1 MKSIADIFT
10 FKRVEKK
17 YRVTQR
23 EKDALLLTIG
33 EYLIPDPHGKS
44 TICSLYLDTPD
55 FLLIR
60 NSIDAKTYKEKL
72 RLRSYGTPRKD
83 DKVFLEIKKK
93 FKGVVYKRRISLS
106 LGNAYDYLEKDIRP
120 EESQIMSEIDY
131 CMRFYRHPSPKMLIA
146 YERDAY
152 YVKDMPNLRITFDSN
167 IRYRTDDL
175 FLENGN
181 GGKTVLPENTYI
193 MEVKTDG
200 AMPLW
205 LSHALDKCKILPS
218 SFSKYGTAY
227 REISE
232 TPNHNERKSEQYV
245 AI

>member
-1 MKSIADIFT
+1 M
-10 FKRVEKK
+10 
-17 YRVTQR
+17 
-23 EKDALLLTIG
+23 
-33 EYLIPDPHGKS
+33 
-44 TICSLYLDTPD
+44 
-55 FLLIR
+55 LIR
-60 NSIDAKTYKEKL
+60 NSIDAKTYKEKI
-72 RLRSYGTPRKD
+72 RLRSYGTPSKN

-106 LGNAYDYLEKDIRP
+106 LGDAYDYIEKGLRP

-131 CMRFYRHPSPKMLIA
+131 CMNFYRHPSPSMLIA

-167 IRYRTDDL
+167 VRYRTDDL

-181 GGKTVLPENTYI
+181 EGKTILPENTYI

-205 LSHALDKCKILPS
+205 LAHALDKCKMYPS
-218 SFSKYGTAY
+218 SFSKYGTAFC
-227 REISE
+227 EIGK
-232 TPNHNERKSEQYV
+232 TPNNNERKSEQCV